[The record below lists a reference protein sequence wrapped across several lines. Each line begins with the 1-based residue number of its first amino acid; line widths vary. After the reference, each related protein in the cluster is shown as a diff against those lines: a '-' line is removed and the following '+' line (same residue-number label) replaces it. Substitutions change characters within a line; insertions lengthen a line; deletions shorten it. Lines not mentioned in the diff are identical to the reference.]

1 METKSQVNHEQQV
14 TVMEDHLDDLIFDLV
29 QTIESLKDMGVSQQ
43 SQLIENLFMA
53 KNAVI
58 VAREFIVRDCG

>member
-1 METKSQVNHEQQV
+1 METKLEVNHEQQV
-14 TVMEDHLDDLIFDLV
+14 TVMEEHLDDLIFDLI

-43 SQLIENLFMA
+43 SQLIDNLFMA

-58 VAREFIVRDCG
+58 VARDVIVRDCG